1 MKEIG
6 KKLQEKRI
14 AAGLDIEAVS
24 AKTRLTPKHIKALEE
39 GDISFFHDDL
49 SYVRFFVKS
58 YCEVVGADF
67 DDLKDDLRKC
77 IDSYTTDIVVGKQ
90 NETEQK
96 NRKIVSNIQE
106 HKPKVSVGETSSK
119 RKHTDTSFVSL
130 IAVFVVIALLLG
142 GAAFMWLNQGDK
154 QEPSQND
161 LPIAEVEK
169 DDKED
174 KNQQNQSE
182 TKPDNDKDQD
192 KDQDKVE
199 VKEMN
204 IEMKTPT
211 SYVIDHVK
219 EGETLKIETT
229 FNGSSSGYSLTIN
242 GKDVK
247 EEGVYQFQQTA
258 TSEIKVEKN
267 MKISLYI
274 GCMVNTDIKINGKV
288 VKTDKSINPSV
299 FPGACPSQTID
310 FEIGALN

>member
-1 MKEIG
+1 MMKEIG
-6 KKLQEKRI
+6 KKLQEQRI

-24 AKTRLTPKHIKALEE
+24 AKTRLTSKHIKALEE

-106 HKPKVSVGETSSK
+106 HKPKVSVTETPTK
-119 RKHTDTSFVSL
+119 RKHAETSFVSL

-142 GAAFMWLNQGDK
+142 GAAFMWVTQGNK
-154 QEPSQND
+154 PETPQND

-174 KNQQNQSE
+174 KDQQNQQE
-182 TKPDNDKDQD
+182 AKPNNDV
-192 KDQDKVE
+192 DQDKVE

-211 SYVIDHVK
+211 SYVIDYVK